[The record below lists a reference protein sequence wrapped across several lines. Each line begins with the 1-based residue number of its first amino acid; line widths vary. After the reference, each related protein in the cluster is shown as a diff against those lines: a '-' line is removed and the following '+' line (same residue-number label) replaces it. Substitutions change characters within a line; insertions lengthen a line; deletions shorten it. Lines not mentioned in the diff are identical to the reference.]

1 MKCTNHPEREA
12 DGMCAYC
19 GKPFCNDCLVEVK
32 GRMYCKK
39 DLGNVLDEAKQQASH
54 AIPTINITNSNDSVN
69 TNTNTNTNG
78 FALPPRKSKMVALIL
93 CILGRSPQNVCRK
106 SWKWRSSLLYIWN
119 LSYWYYNRLDIHSFR
134 WIQRQLWSTFGVNIK
149 ILPKEQ
155 KKPCIP

>member
-12 DGMCAYC
+12 DGMCTYC

-69 TNTNTNTNG
+69 TNTNTNTNTNG
-78 FALPPRKSKMVALIL
+78 FALPPRKKKMVALIL
-93 CILGRSPQNVCRK
+93 CLLGFFGLAGLHRMYVGKVGSGV
-106 SWKWRSSLLYIWN
+106 L
-119 LSYWYYNRLDIHSFR
+119 HFF
-134 WIQRQLWSTFGVNIK
+134 TFGICLIGTIIDLIS
-149 ILPKEQ
+149 ILSGGFRDSYGQPLA
-155 KKPCIP
+155 